1 MSDAMDAVS
10 LIAPMLGVV
19 GVIILAYLATKWLAG
34 RSTFRPADGKRIRIL
49 ERVPL
54 GRDTYLALVRVNRQT
69 FLLSVAPGR
78 VEQIGEPDGAGAGA
92 ATPADR
98 ARQEDFESLLSQRMR
113 KYRDQPPE
121 VRMRSGARR

>member
-1 MSDAMDAVS
+1 MDAVS

-34 RSTFRPADGKRIRIL
+34 RNAFRPSDGKRIRIL

-54 GRDTYLALVRVNRQT
+54 GRDTYLALVRVNRRT
-69 FLLSVAPGR
+69 YLLSVAPGR
-78 VEQIGEPDGAGAGA
+78 VEQIGDPDGASQGS
-92 ATPADR
+92 PNDR
-98 ARQEDFESLLSQRMR
+98 AHQEDFESLLNQRMR
-113 KYRDQPPE
+113 KLRDQPPE